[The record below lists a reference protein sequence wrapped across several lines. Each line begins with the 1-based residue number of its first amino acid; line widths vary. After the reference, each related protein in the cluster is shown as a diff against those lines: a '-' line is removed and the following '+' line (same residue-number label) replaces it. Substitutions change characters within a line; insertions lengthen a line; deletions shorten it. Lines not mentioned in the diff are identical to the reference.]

1 MLQTEAKRLLN
12 HFHFKD
18 ALAFFERADPSY
30 YTKIAGWSESSF
42 SVGKLMKALEAF
54 VEVEAPAAEKAQE
67 VMKAADR
74 NSLDELKEERNQL
87 VRKRDY
93 LRSDLKHLPT
103 NEARL
108 AHALQIKQIS
118 RDIQQTWDDIN
129 RLEAGK
135 PIPDRIERTEVEEVF
150 HGVTNPVKVEKI
162 RKNYVSYL
170 SKARKGL
177 RSPDLIPFYE
187 DVIRE
192 AERRVNESV

>member
-1 MLQTEAKRLLN
+1 MD

-18 ALAFFERADPSY
+18 ALAFFERADPGY
-30 YTKIAGWSESSF
+30 YLKIAGWSESSF

-54 VEVEAPAAEKAQE
+54 VEVEAPPAGE
-67 VMKAADR
+67 VPAVMSAVDR
-74 NSLDELKEERNQL
+74 SSLDQLKEERNQL

-103 NEARL
+103 DEARL
-108 AHALQIKQIS
+108 AHALQIKQLT

-135 PIPDRIERTEVEEVF
+135 PIPDRIERSEVEEVF
-150 HGVTNPVKVEKI
+150 HGVTNLVKVEKI

-177 RSPDLIPFYE
+177 RSPELIPFYE
-187 DVIRE
+187 DVIKE
-192 AERRVNESV
+192 AERRINESV